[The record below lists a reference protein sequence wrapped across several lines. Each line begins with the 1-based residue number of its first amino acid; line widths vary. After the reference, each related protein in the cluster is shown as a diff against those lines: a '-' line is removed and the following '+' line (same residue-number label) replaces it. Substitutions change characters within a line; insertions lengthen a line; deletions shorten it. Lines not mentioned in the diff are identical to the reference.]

1 MLLVLTYDEK
11 AFRSLDVSISELK
24 NQMKLLAD
32 IFSLYFSCPVCWSI
46 FVTPLKLKNKNPI
59 LKCYICLK
67 KKK

>member
-32 IFSLYFSCPVCWSI
+32 FFLCISVVLYVGVSL
-46 FVTPLKLKNKNPI
+46 
-59 LKCYICLK
+59 
-67 KKK
+67 